1 MRDQRQR
8 GRLAAALLFAACG
21 SRHTHAAGTMRCAG
35 THAVDR
41 ACLVQD
47 LYYDTQERKFT
58 YHGTGIVNNTDVGTV
73 TEASTAYFAAATC
86 EPPFCMLVPNSS
98 ALRSHQSLKR
108 PAGQLA
114 SRSAT
119 RCNLTHLPTYCTH
132 VCANTSRAP
141 WQFCTGYACQLAADA
156 AG

>member
-1 MRDQRQR
+1 
-8 GRLAAALLFAACG
+8 
-21 SRHTHAAGTMRCAG
+21 MRCAG

-47 LYYDTQERKFT
+47 LYYDTQQRKFT
-58 YHGTGIVNNTDVGTV
+58 YHGTEIVNNTDVGTV
-73 TEASTAYFAAATC
+73 TEASTASFAAATC
-86 EPPFCMLVPNSS
+86 EPPLCMLAPCEQQRAAIASVAEAPGRPVGEP
-98 ALRSHQSLKR
+98 LRD
-108 PAGQLA
+108 
-114 SRSAT
+114 
-119 RCNLTHLPTYCTH
+119 RCNLTHLPTHCAH